1 MHELQSTDTVV
12 LINSFVLEGLIKTKE
27 PNARNFTAVLRELNY
42 FSGDGKI
49 LGLRT
54 NKEN

>member
-1 MHELQSTDTVV
+1 VV